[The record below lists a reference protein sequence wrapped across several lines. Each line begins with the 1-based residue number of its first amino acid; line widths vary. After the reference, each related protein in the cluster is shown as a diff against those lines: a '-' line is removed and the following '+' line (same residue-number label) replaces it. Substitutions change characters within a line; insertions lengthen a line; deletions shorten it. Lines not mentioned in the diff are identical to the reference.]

1 MEHQQQLNFD
11 FTESTTQ
18 RDRAAVRQREQIALF
33 PTWVPNLDVSVYS
46 ATEAVVHV
54 SASGEDLD
62 RAHDWITGLAG
73 SARPLNRRRFAIP
86 IASLDRFAWPRP
98 PAKISLDGNARAVA
112 SAIHADKLG
121 LKPLKVR
128 KHRRLIAE
136 SPRGWPSGMR
146 ARDVG
151 WPAILALTHMGIDL
165 DIDESAQEMM
175 LRKLASSGN
184 HIATATLGGSAVYLK
199 ASRPALLERMELP
212 ALSHVG
218 EPASG
223 DYRMPL
229 LCAAPLLEE
238 PAIRVPDDVAAAIR
252 RAAKPAKPLIAG
264 KGFPWTLWDF
274 QSTDAGEGMKIL
286 DNTGSVLFAGDMGSG
301 KMEWVDNTLW
311 TPTGRLR
318 IGDAEVGDQVYG
330 SDGRAHTITGV
341 FPQGVKQLYRV
352 TFSDGASLRV
362 GAEHLWAVHDGE
374 GPDTRTVTTM
384 DLTPGVDH
392 IPLAA
397 PMTTEDHGDGPAL
410 GFLIGALGAAGPEA
424 YEGGSTEMMLRILKD
439 MYTAGL
445 VPVPYPEG
453 ETRSLVAEYAEVA
466 AEILS
471 EPLLLGL
478 EVRLAAMEG
487 MAASMGEWGRRGLH
501 LTGAVS
507 DAARALTQSLGGTC
521 TDTPGGALVT
531 LPRDVAL
538 RCGAP
543 RSYLP
548 TTPTRA
554 VVSVEPD
561 GEGEAVC
568 ISVDAEDQLYVS
580 EHGIVTHNTT
590 VSLAVAHEKNLFP
603 LLVVAPL
610 SAFSTWERQLGEM
623 GRSCYMAVGS
633 AKKNWEEMEAGN
645 YDAYLVSYDRLA
657 TFDELLRTK
666 HLKAIIADELQRIR
680 NAGSRRSR
688 ALRGLATAV
697 PYRIGLSG
705 TPFVN
710 GVQDLLSQGAFLAP
724 SDWPARASTKTL
736 ADMYPGDPVES
747 VTEQLH
753 AIMVRRRMDQVGKKI
768 AKREDHRIY
777 VQLTQEQRNAIVA
790 LEEEAQRAKE
800 EGEYEGGQGKMNA
813 LVKLG
818 KMRKIMDNPASAGV
832 PGPNPKLE
840 AGMKVIQEMLAAGRR
855 GVVFVNDR
863 ASFKD
868 YAARFD
874 KEGIKWGG
882 IWGSSTAEERINTE
896 KDLHAHKIDVVL
908 CTVAAA
914 AESWSASPSADWAV
928 FNSTQ
933 YQPAIA
939 SQSEARVHRLSSDV
953 NGPIVRIIY
962 LHAKDS
968 SLDKTVD
975 DRILEILTAKKVLAE
990 KIVDKRDFI
999 DDTDKTSLSDLLY
1012 MLTGKSDEYAAARE
1026 ADKERVAAEK
1036 RRQKEHAKQTI
1047 YRKKARP
1054 AR

>member
-1 MEHQQQLNFD
+1 MVEQHQLNFD

-18 RDRAAVRQREQIALF
+18 RTRTAVKQRDQLALF
-33 PTWVPNLDVSVYS
+33 PTWVPNLDISVYS
-46 ATEAVVHV
+46 ATEAAVHV

-62 RAHDWITGLAG
+62 RARDWIVGLAG

-86 IASLDRFAWPRP
+86 VQSLDRFAWTRP
-98 PAKISLDGNARAVA
+98 PAKVSLDANAHAVA
-112 SAIHADKLG
+112 SALHAHKLG
-121 LKPLKVR
+121 LKPLKVT

-136 SPRGWPSGMR
+136 SPRGWPAGMK
-146 ARDVG
+146 ARDIG
-151 WPAILALTHMGIDL
+151 WPAILALTHLGVPL
-165 DIDESAQEMM
+165 DVDDSAQGLM
-175 LRKLASSGN
+175 LKRLAKSGN
-184 HIATATLGGSAVYLK
+184 HIATASLGGSAVFLRS
-199 ASRPALLERMELP
+199 SRPNLLERLELP
-212 ALSHVG
+212 ALSHAG

-223 DYRMPL
+223 EYRMPL
-229 LCAAPLLEE
+229 LCAKPLLDE
-238 PAIRVPDDVAAAIR
+238 PTIRVPEDVASAIKK
-252 RAAKPAKPLIAG
+252 ANKPAKPLVMG
-264 KGFPWTLWDF
+264 PDFPWTLWDF
-274 QSTDAGEGMKIL
+274 QSVDAGEGMKIL
-286 DNTGSVLFAGDMGSG
+286 NSTGGVLFAGDMGSG
-301 KMEWVDNTLW
+301 KMEWNENRVW
-311 TPTGRLR
+311 TPNGKRRIADLR
-318 IGDAEVGDQVYG
+318 PGDAIYG
-330 SDGRAHTITGV
+330 TDGRPHTVTGV
-341 FPQGVKQLYRV
+341 YPQGKKKLYRV
-352 TFSDGASLRV
+352 TFNDGTSLRV
-362 GAEHLWAVHDGE
+362 GAEHLWTIHDATGRNH
-374 GPDTRTVTTM
+374 RTVTTAE
-384 DLTPGVDH
+384 LTPGTDH

-397 PMTTEDHGDGPAL
+397 PLGAHNPGNGTL
-410 GFLIGALGAAGPEA
+410 GFATGAFIAKGSAAYQDGTSEL
-424 YEGGSTEMMLRILKD
+424 MMRILMD
-439 MYTAGL
+439 MHAGGL
-445 VPVPYPEG
+445 VSAPYPETG
-453 ETRSLVAEYAEVA
+453 TRTTVCSYAETA
-466 AEILS
+466 NCTTD
-471 EPLLLGL
+471 PLLLPL
-478 EVRLAAMEG
+478 EYRTNLLEGAAT
-487 MAASMGEWGRRGLH
+487 AAGVWEKRGLR
-501 LTGAVS
+501 LPETTPEAWETITPIV
-507 DAARALTQSLGGTC
+507 QSLGGI
-521 TDTPGGALVT
+521 VT
-531 LPRDVAL
+531 QDHNGPLIQLTRDMAI
-538 RCGAP
+538 RCGSP
-543 RSYLP
+543 KSYTL
-548 TTPTRA
+548 TTPRRYITNITPA
-554 VVSVEPD
+554 
-561 GEGEAVC
+561 GEDHATC
-568 ISVDAEDQLYVS
+568 ISVSADDKLYIT

-590 VSLAVAHEKNLFP
+590 VSLAVAHEKDLFP

-610 SAFSTWERQLGEM
+610 SAFSTWERQLAEM
-623 GRSCYMAVGS
+623 GRSCYMAVGN
-633 AKKNWEEMEAGN
+633 AKKNWQEIADN
-645 YDAYLVSYDRLA
+645 DYDTYLVSYDRLA
-657 TFDELLRTK
+657 TFDEILRTK

-688 ALRGLATAV
+688 ALRALASAV

-710 GVQDLLSQGAFLAP
+710 GVQDLLSQGAFLTP
-724 SDWPARASTKTL
+724 SDWPPRATTKTL
-736 ADMYPGDPVES
+736 TDMYPGDPVES
-747 VTEQLH
+747 VTDQLH
-753 AIMVRRRMDQVGKKI
+753 STMVRRRMDQVGKKI

-777 VQLTQEQRNAIVA
+777 VQLTQDQRNAIVA

-939 SQSEARVHRLSSDV
+939 SQSEARVHRLSSNV
-953 NGPIVRIIY
+953 NGPTVRIIY

-1026 ADKERVAAEK
+1026 ADKQRVAQEK

-1047 YRKKARP
+1047 YRKKGK
-1054 AR
+1054 